1 MVSSYA
7 PTSRVSVLHLLTP
20 AEVGGKE
27 AVVPAL
33 VLGARGSKVEARVA
47 AVVFSGPLDHP
58 FLAPFRDAGVE
69 VLTIAIPRRG
79 YLQERAEVARLC
91 RRLRPDVVHTH
102 GYRADVLD
110 AAIARGLGIPVVS
123 TVHGFTGGDRRNRF
137 YEWLQ
142 RRALRRFDA
151 VVAVSRTLVDDLA
164 ASGVPRERLHYV
176 QNAWYPSEPPLD
188 RGAACR
194 ALGLGVAPN
203 GFRVGWVGRL
213 SAEKGPDVLVEAL
226 RQLEDLPVTVSFV
239 GAGPLRQALET
250 RAASVDVVDRIRW
263 HGLVPRAGRL
273 LRAFEAFVLTS
284 RSEGTP
290 IALFEAMAAE
300 VPIIAA
306 GVGGVPEMLSAKEAL
321 LVPPDD
327 SHAVAT
333 ALRDVFQNPAAARR
347 RARAARGRLE
357 REFGLAAWL
366 RSYEAVYQTVR
377 SKSGSRTR

>member
-33 VLGARGSKVEARVA
+33 VLGARGSKVEAR
-47 AVVFSGPLDHP
+47 
-58 FLAPFRDAGVE
+58 
-69 VLTIAIPRRG
+69 
-79 YLQERAEVARLC
+79 
-91 RRLRPDVVHTH
+91 
-102 GYRADVLD
+102 
-110 AAIARGLGIPVVS
+110 
-123 TVHGFTGGDRRNRF
+123 
-137 YEWLQ
+137 
-142 RRALRRFDA
+142 
-151 VVAVSRTLVDDLA
+151 VAVSRTLVDDLA

-290 IALFEAMAAE
+290 IALFEA
-300 VPIIAA
+300 
-306 GVGGVPEMLSAKEAL
+306 
-321 LVPPDD
+321 D
-327 SHAVAT
+327 
-333 ALRDVFQNPAAARR
+333 R
-347 RARAARGRLE
+347 
-357 REFGLAAWL
+357 
-366 RSYEAVYQTVR
+366 
-377 SKSGSRTR
+377 KSVV